1 MFCYSQLTLTVISV
15 VRDGL
20 EEMALFVTSH
30 RNIAPSS
37 CFLGR
42 ISSRLTVCPSLRLG
56 RLVLPFISVP
66 SERPSQEICGG
77 GEPPALE
84 QDRLKA
90 SPSTASKA
98 LERQELGNMS
108 RGWNNSLS
116 CSFAFTYILVW
127 PIGGVGR
134 QIPQLLPVFHI
145 KHICNQVGNDKSNQC
160 SSWLACNRMV

>member
-56 RLVLPFISVP
+56 RLGLPFISVP
-66 SERPSQEICGG
+66 SERRSQEICGG

-90 SPSTASKA
+90 SPSTAST
-98 LERQELGNMS
+98 LDLVMVGGPGGS
-108 RGWNNSLS
+108 RTVRL
-116 CSFAFTYILVW
+116 
-127 PIGGVGR
+127 
-134 QIPQLLPVFHI
+134 
-145 KHICNQVGNDKSNQC
+145 
-160 SSWLACNRMV
+160 MVTV